1 MRENEYVEGLEHFLA
16 FSGEDTADV
25 DSILEQLPTYAGST
39 LADLQSKGSGRVLDI
54 GSGNGAKAIY
64 LARRLQNLN
73 ISIVVDSLEPKAGQ
87 RARLAENYQG
97 ENKQFLGAVSGKTLE
112 ELKTSETY
120 DLALAIHSLYEFP
133 RNNEGDILP
142 LDSLNYIISERG
154 AGIIIIEHPEGDF
167 QRMKR
172 AIYPSFGKR
181 LPVSQNILV
190 KSLKTAR
197 IPYKIGDTIEGR
209 FCLDRIIDAQEDKIG
224 KIMSFLF
231 SQSLDDQSLTD
242 DGYCTVGRWVKN
254 NARHDKRN
262 HSYLW
267 TPDISVWTYSRQRKP
282 ANDPSSFE

>member
-1 MRENEYVEGLEHFLA
+1 MRENDYVEGLEHFLA
-16 FSGEDTADV
+16 LSGEDTFDI
-25 DSILEQLPTYAGST
+25 DSILKQLPTYAGST
-39 LADLQSKGSGRVLDI
+39 LSDLQSKGSGRVLDI

-64 LARRLQNLN
+64 LARRLQDLN
-73 ISIVVDSLEPKAGQ
+73 IRIVVDSLEPKAEQ

-97 ENKQFLGAVSGKTLE
+97 ETKHFLGAVFGKTLGE
-112 ELKTSETY
+112 IQISETY

-133 RNNEGDILP
+133 RNDEGDILS
-142 LDSLNYIISERG
+142 LDSLGYIISERG
-154 AGIIIIEHPEGDF
+154 AGIVIIEHPEGDF

-172 AIYPSFGKR
+172 ELYPFFGKK
-181 LPVSQNILV
+181 LPVSQHILI

-209 FCLDRIIDAQEDKIG
+209 FCLDRLINAQENQIG

-267 TPDISVWTYSRQRKP
+267 TPDISVWTYSRQRETGNGP
-282 ANDPSSFE
+282 

>member
-64 LARRLQNLN
+64 LARRLQDLN
-73 ISIVVDSLEPKAGQ
+73 ISIVVDSLEPKARQ

-97 ENKQFLGAVSGKTLE
+97 ENKQFLGAVSEKTLGE
-112 ELKTSETY
+112 IKTSETY

-133 RNNEGDILP
+133 RNNEGDIL
-142 LDSLNYIISERG
+142 SLHSLSYIISERG
-154 AGIIIIEHPEGDF
+154 AGIFIIEHPEGDF

-190 KSLKTAR
+190 KSLNTAR

-267 TPDISVWTYSRQRKP
+267 TPDISVWTYSHQRNP